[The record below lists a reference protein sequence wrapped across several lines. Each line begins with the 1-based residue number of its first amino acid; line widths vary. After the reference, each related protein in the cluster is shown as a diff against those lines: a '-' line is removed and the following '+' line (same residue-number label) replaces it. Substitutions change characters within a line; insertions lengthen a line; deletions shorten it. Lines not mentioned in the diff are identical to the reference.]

1 MSKIDELINKLSLNE
16 KIKLVTGYKSWKTY
30 PVKRL
35 NIPSIHLTDGPIGV
49 RKQNNEKGSVLGLG
63 NSYVST
69 SFPTPVNIAN
79 SFNNVNAFRMGKA
92 IGEECEVYDVKV
104 LLGPGLNIKRDP
116 RCGRNFEYYSEDPVL
131 SGTMAGSFI
140 SGVQSNNVAA
150 CMKHFALNNSENYR
164 YMGSSEVDNRAAF
177 EIYYKSFEIACRK
190 GEPKTIM
197 CAYNKINGTH
207 CSENKLVNKTILR
220 NKWNYDGLVM
230 TDWGATKDRAKGI
243 ESGIDLDMPGNYK
256 YNSKVIKK
264 ALKNKTLSI
273 EALNEAVKNVLKL
286 VYSFKQNREISN
298 DKKEVL
304 FKKHNKI
311 ALDLAIESAVLLKNE
326 NVLPLNKDSDYVIV
340 GEMFEKYRYQGAGSS
355 NLNPYLLTTPKIAF
369 DDNKVNY
376 TYYKGYLEN
385 TDKVNNELVN
395 QVKDLSNKT
404 ILFFAGLTE
413 NYESEGYDRSNI
425 SLPFNQIELIE
436 QLSKNNTVIVILF
449 GGSQVELPFID
460 NVQAILNM
468 YLPGQAGGEALRRL
482 LFGEA
487 NPSGRLSET
496 WMKSLSCI
504 PYYNDYS
511 KSTIE
516 KYKENIF
523 VGYRYYDLHPEKV
536 LFPFGYGLSY
546 SKFSYTYKGMK
557 LEDGRVYLNVDVT
570 NDSDVDGSDVLLL
583 FTGKNPNSKVFK
595 ANKELK
601 DYKKVFL
608 KAYETKLVTLSFK
621 IKDLSYY
628 NNKLNKFVVENGT
641 YPIYIASNSQDI
653 KISKEFVV
661 MNYKD
666 IDSPYEEDV
675 NLAYNNDPA
684 NISDAIFNKTLDHQI
699 QYIKEAKFTLETPLL
714 EYNKTKS
721 GRFVLNLI
729 LKFAGASDK
738 KVNKVNDEAL
748 KAELIKNNTFLMKII
763 PQNNLRAIVQSSGGL
778 MNMGLAKLLLFIANI
793 SKQK

>member
-1 MSKIDELINKLSLNE
+1 MQNINELIKKLTLDE
-16 KIKLVTGYKSWKTY
+16 KINLVTGYKSWQTY

-35 NIPSIHLTDGPIGV
+35 NIPSIYLTDGPIGV
-49 RKQNNEKGSVLGLG
+49 RKQNNDKGSVLGLG

-79 SFNNVNAFRMGKA
+79 TFNNANAFRMGKA
-92 IGEECEVYDVKV
+92 IGEECEVYDVQV

-150 CMKHFALNNSENYR
+150 CMKHFALNNSENFR

-230 TDWGATKDRAKGI
+230 TDWGATKDRSLGI
-243 ESGIDLDMPGNYK
+243 KAGIDLDMPGNFK
-256 YNSKVIKK
+256 CNSKVIKK
-264 ALKNKTLSI
+264 SLKDKTLSI
-273 EALNEAVKNVLKL
+273 KELDEAVKNVLKL
-286 VYSFKQNREISN
+286 VFSFKENKKLSE
-298 DKKEVL
+298 DKKDAL

-311 ALDLAIESAVLLKNE
+311 ALELALESAVLLKND
-326 NVLPLNKDSDYVIV
+326 NILPLSKDTEVVVI
-340 GEMFEKYRYQGAGSS
+340 GEMFEKFRYQGAGSS
-355 NLNPYLLTTPKIAF
+355 NLNPYLLTTPKTSF
-369 DDNKVNY
+369 DNNKVKY
-376 TYYKGYLEN
+376 TYYKGYKEN
-385 TDKVNNELVN
+385 TDKVNEQLTNE
-395 QVKDLSNKT
+395 VKDIQNKT

-425 SLPFNQIELIE
+425 NLPTNQIELIDT
-436 QLSKNNTVIVILF
+436 LAKNNDVIVILF
-449 GGSQVELPFID
+449 GGSQVELPFVND
-460 NVQAILNM
+460 VKAILNM
-468 YLPGQAGGEALRRL
+468 FLPGQAGGEATRKLIY
-482 LFGEA
+482 GEA

-496 WMKSLSCI
+496 WMKSLDCI
-504 PYYNDYS
+504 PYYNDFS
-511 KSTIE
+511 KSVIE

-523 VGYRYYDLHPEKV
+523 VGYRYYDLNPDKV

-546 SKFSYTYKGMK
+546 SKFVYEYKGMK

-570 NDSDVDGSDVLLL
+570 NRSNMDGNDVLLL
-583 FTGKNPNSKVFK
+583 FTGKNANSKVFK

-608 KAYETKLVTLSFK
+608 KANETRLVTLSFK
-621 IKDLSYY
+621 IKDLAYY
-628 NNKLNKFVVENGT
+628 NNKLNKFIIENGT
-641 YPIYIASNSQDI
+641 YPIYIASNSHDI
-653 KISKEFVV
+653 LFNKEFVV
-661 MNYKD
+661 MNYKEF
-666 IDSPYEEDV
+666 DSPYSDKV
-675 NLAYNNDPA
+675 NQAYSKDPA
-684 NISDAIFNKTLDHQI
+684 NISDEIFNETLDHEI
-699 QYIKEAKFTLETPLL
+699 KVIKEEKYTLETPLL
-714 EYNKTKS
+714 EFEKTKS
-721 GRFVLNLI
+721 ARFVLNII
-729 LKFAGASDK
+729 LTFAGAKNKAVK
-738 KVNKVNDEAL
+738 KVKDEAL
-748 KAELIKNNTFLMKII
+748 KAELIKNNTFLLKII

-778 MNMGLAKLLLFIANI
+778 MTMGLAKLLLAIANI
-793 SKQK
+793 NKR